1 MMKNG
6 NETMNPKLP
15 YYMTYPVPFQFDAE
29 RKEER
34 DLQYLKS
41 LYPYAAKQILP
52 YIEDECDRMEYKGC
66 MLYDEY
72 PDKLQLQMM
81 IRRIVK
87 SCDAAAGM
95 EHLVAVMLYHELYER
110 RCNYRKNAQR
120 FY

>member
-1 MMKNG
+1 
-6 NETMNPKLP
+6 MNPKLP
-15 YYMTYPVPFQFDAE
+15 YYMTYPMPFQFDE
-29 RKEER
+29 DRKEEK
-34 DLQYLKS
+34 DLEYLKS
-41 LYPYAAKQILP
+41 LYPFTAKRILP
-52 YIEDECDRMEYKGC
+52 FIEEECDRMEYKGC

-87 SCDAAAGM
+87 NADIADGL

-110 RCNYRKNAQR
+110 RRDYRKSAHR